1 MKRSI
6 KWLCLALLV
15 LTFNQGYAQE
25 AGIKSDRKEKIE
37 AMRVAFMTSRMNLTT
52 EESKKFWP
60 LYEEYKTELEKTEKP
75 LKEPGVKLEDMSD
88 QALRDLINKE
98 LNNEALKVDIR
109 KKYSD
114 KFLQVLSPL
123 KLVRMHQAEK
133 DFKLELLRVIQERR
147 GN

>member
-1 MKRSI
+1 
-6 KWLCLALLV
+6 
-15 LTFNQGYAQE
+15 
-25 AGIKSDRKEKIE
+25 
-37 AMRVAFMTSRMNLTT
+37 MRVAFMTSRMNLTT

-88 QALRDLINKE
+88 QPLRDLINKE